1 MTNTN
6 PDLTATLV
14 ALRDGLLEQ
23 RSNLNSRR
31 DKILAQLAELDADLD
46 DNARKVEATDEV
58 IAIHDPEH
66 VRLDV
71 RSSATPVPLVVVPR
85 RQLQLAASAN
95 DQQQSAAPT
104 EAGSNENGAEAASVQ
119 PAAEE
124 QPASAAAPNA
134 APEAPART
142 TDAALAKTTA
152 EAASAPEAPKTATAS
167 AKNVKPRKSAAA
179 KSAISKYFGQFD
191 RTSLIVKSLE
201 SRGQPTNATDLGVDI
216 KALYPIDLD
225 DRELRDMF
233 ASNVAAHLNYLLK
246 TGVVTKEKKEN
257 ASGRM
262 VFVWSLAD
270 GYKKILKARKSKTRT
285 VRKAKPA
292 KAGKTPSTRLQK
304 SAEPEQAPVMEAAG
318 AQ

>member
-95 DQQQSAAPT
+95 DQQQSTAPT

-152 EAASAPEAPKTATAS
+152 EAASAPETATAS

-270 GYKKILKARKSKTRT
+270 GYKKILKARKSKTRS
-285 VRKAKPA
+285 VRKTKPA